1 MNLDIK
7 VVKLEPHF
15 KKDKLRA
22 PLKFGKVVM
31 ADIPP

>member
-1 MNLDIK
+1 MDSDIR

-15 KKDKLRA
+15 KKDKLRV